1 MKTITDEDGV
11 VRREKTKNY
20 FWWCDLGPKGK
31 GALRQSS
38 MSSFLNTARVEGEG
52 IATVEEKTL
61 LETRTTLSEG
71 QGSCADVAGI
81 KRHVGGC

>member
-1 MKTITDEDGV
+1 MKTIKDEEGV
-11 VRREKTKNY
+11 ERRVKTKVY
-20 FWWCDLGPKGK
+20 FWWCDLGPQGR

-52 IATVEEKTL
+52 IATVGEKTL
-61 LETRTTLSEG
+61 LETRTTLTEG
-71 QGSCADVAGI
+71 QGRCANVAGI

>member
-1 MKTITDEDGV
+1 M
-11 VRREKTKNY
+11 
-20 FWWCDLGPKGK
+20 GPQGR

-52 IATVEEKTL
+52 IATVGEKTL
-61 LETRTTLSEG
+61 LGTRTTLTEG
-71 QGSCADVAGI
+71 QGRCANVAGI